1 MQRLTYINL
10 LGERAEFGRGAPYL
24 LRSVRGLGACDNVMT
39 FTQDG
44 TRDGGRLLSL
54 RREERQITA
63 ALQILGATR
72 EALYESREAL
82 CRLLSPDLAAD
93 GERRARLVYE
103 NDHGAWWTWAVPQ
116 GGVDWGA
123 RTMDVHTDVSVRFTC
138 ESPFLYG
145 SEPREAVFRQ
155 TSGGLRLP
163 GKLPVRL
170 GSQVFQMRVTNGG
183 SAFAP
188 CVVTVEGNGE
198 TPALVNRSTG
208 AALRLTAPLP
218 YGERLTISTDP
229 AALAVTLTHVDGSEE
244 NAFGY
249 LDPLSSVAAFGLR
262 PGENDVEYV
271 PVGDRSRSV
280 IRVRWY
286 DTFEGV

>member
-10 LGERAEFGRGAPYL
+10 RGESLTFGRGAPYL
-24 LRSVRGLGACDNVMT
+24 LRSVRGVGACANAVT
-39 FTQDG
+39 GTEDG
-44 TRDGGRLLSL
+44 MRDGKRLLSV
-54 RREERQITA
+54 RREEREITA

-72 EALYESREAL
+72 RGLYESREAL
-82 CRLLSPDLAAD
+82 CRLLSPELAVD
-93 GERRARLVYE
+93 GESRARLVYE
-103 NDHGAWWTWAVPQ
+103 NDHGAWWTWAVPL
-116 GGVDWGA
+116 GGLDWTSRAG
-123 RTMDVHTDVSVRFTC
+123 DVHTGVNVRFQC

-145 SEPREAVFRQ
+145 SEAREAVFRQ
-155 TSGGLRLP
+155 TSGGFRLP
-163 GKLPVRL
+163 GRLPVRL
-170 GSQVFQMRVTNGG
+170 GSQVFRMRVTNGG

-188 CVVTVEGNGE
+188 CVVTVEGSGE

-208 AALRLTAPLP
+208 ASLRLVSPLP
-218 YGERLTISTDP
+218 YGERLTIQTDP
-229 AALAVTLTHVDGSEE
+229 ASLAVTLTRADGGEE

-262 PGENDVEYV
+262 PGENDIEYV
-271 PVGDRSRSV
+271 PTGDRSRSV